1 MNNIFNYMDVS
12 NTGLNYT
19 SIALIITIIL
29 IAIILIVLVVKNKS
43 KNNIEI
49 LDDETSKAKKENK
62 NQTIK
67 SIPVKNTSII
77 DDPATVRM
85 SIEEAKADLSNFNV
99 ENNNENNE
107 NKDDEII

>member
-1 MNNIFNYMDVS
+1 MNNIFNYMDVA

-29 IAIILIVLVVKNKS
+29 IAIILIVLIVKNKS
-43 KNNIEI
+43 KNNVEI
-49 LDDETSKAKKENK
+49 LDDETSKIKKDNK
-62 NQTIK
+62 KQTIK
-67 SIPVKNTSII
+67 EIPVKNTSII

-85 SIEEAKADLSNFNV
+85 SMEEEKADLSNFNV
-99 ENNNENNE
+99 NNKNDT

>member
-1 MNNIFNYMDVS
+1 MNNTYFLDVA
-12 NTGLNYT
+12 NN
-19 SIALIITIIL
+19 INVVLIITIIL

-67 SIPVKNTSII
+67 SISVKNTSII

-99 ENNNENNE
+99 ENKNDT

>member
-1 MNNIFNYMDVS
+1 MNNTYFLDVA
-12 NTGLNYT
+12 NN
-19 SIALIITIIL
+19 INVVLIITIIL

-49 LDDETSKAKKENK
+49 LDDETSKAKKDNK

-77 DDPATVRM
+77 NDPATVRI
-85 SIEEAKADLSNFNV
+85 SI
-99 ENNNENNE
+99 
-107 NKDDEII
+107 

>member
-1 MNNIFNYMDVS
+1 MKNIFNYIEVA
-12 NTGLNYT
+12 NTGLNYI

-29 IAIILIVLVVKNKS
+29 IAIILIVLIVKNKS

-49 LDDETSKAKKENK
+49 LDEENSKTRNDNKEHTPK
-62 NQTIK
+62 A
-67 SIPVKNTSII
+67 IPIKNTSII

-99 ENNNENNE
+99 ENKNDT